1 MDSFDLSFDALR
13 LIRESLDSHTG
24 DQHIFFI
31 LEHEHFQ
38 KFIKQ
43 NLYVRG
49 GYDCPKDFQRLQS
62 SIKEF
67 EDEPI
72 PTNHLFYLALPP
84 NLFETVTELIHHH
97 CMSTTGWNRIII
109 EKPFGRDSNS
119 SQRLSNHLAKLF
131 EENQIYRI
139 DHYLGKEMV
148 QNLMSLRFANLIFS
162 TVWNCKNISS
172 VHITFKETL
181 GVDGR
186 GGYFD
191 QYGIIRDVMQNHLLQ
206 MLTLIAM
213 EKPLSTD
220 PEDIRDEKVKVLR
233 SMPSLSLDDVVL
245 GQYIGATE
253 DRYKSDSFYEKDDD
267 RGDYGQLQMGYRDD
281 KTVPNDSLTP
291 TFCVARC
298 RINNERWEGVPFVLR
313 CGKALNERKTEIRIQ
328 FREVSG
334 DIFDKQCR
342 RNELVIRVQPEEA
355 IYIKMM
361 TKAPGISFHLE
372 ETELDLTYK
381 NRYKDVILPDA
392 YERLILDV
400 FIGSQMHF
408 VRTDELNEAWRIFTP
423 LLEEIEKK
431 KIVPLPYNRGSRGPR
446 QADHFCLA
454 NDFKFYGK
462 YRWKPPSIANN

>member
-1 MDSFDLSFDALR
+1 
-13 LIRESLDSHTG
+13 
-24 DQHIFFI
+24 
-31 LEHEHFQ
+31 
-38 KFIKQ
+38 
-43 NLYVRG
+43 
-49 GYDCPKDFQRLQS
+49 
-62 SIKEF
+62 
-67 EDEPI
+67 
-72 PTNHLFYLALPP
+72 
-84 NLFETVTELIHHH
+84 
-97 CMSTTGWNRIII
+97 
-109 EKPFGRDSNS
+109 
-119 SQRLSNHLAKLF
+119 
-131 EENQIYRI
+131 
-139 DHYLGKEMV
+139 
-148 QNLMSLRFANLIFS
+148 MSLRFANLIFS

-313 CGKALNERKTEIRIQ
+313 CGEFSLLSSLIAVDSQSINSISSKGKALNERKTEIRIQ

-381 NRYKDVILPDA
+381 NRYKVFQIPSF
-392 YERLILDV
+392 ERNLIV
-400 FIGSQMHF
+400 
-408 VRTDELNEAWRIFTP
+408 
-423 LLEEIEKK
+423 K
-431 KIVPLPYNRGSRGPR
+431 
-446 QADHFCLA
+446 
-454 NDFKFYGK
+454 
-462 YRWKPPSIANN
+462 